1 MEFNSIAMIE
11 TNGLVSAYT
20 ALEVMLKLGEV
31 KFLKKEI
38 ISNGQVTILVYG
50 NVPTLNAVLEKA
62 EIAANNVGKVISSSI
77 IENPNEEFLALILDK
92 KLQNE
97 TKPSKSTKNVKKD
110 EIITLFDDIE
120 SSIQVRAKDLLKNAP
135 IESKVD
141 DAPQVLDDKFENS
154 VAPEILIEESEKLVA
169 NELFFDIPD
178 STFATEIVTEKS
190 KMENIETAIVDSEL
204 TNPSEVFFEQL
215 EISDAPKMVYEETEI
230 YDAPEIVIEE
240 KLVETEIDLINLSHL
255 ERLRAEAKLEIEKEV
270 SGDSKPNDEST
281 KDEISEEY
289 SKMNVH
295 ELRRLARNHPNFPI
309 KGREISKAN
318 RGILIDYFNKIQ

>member
-50 NVPTLNAVLEKA
+50 NVPALNAVLEKA
-62 EIAANNVGKVISSSI
+62 KIAANNVGKVITSSI
-77 IENPNEEFLALILDK
+77 IENPDEEFLALILDK
-92 KLQNE
+92 KLQNG
-97 TKPSKSTKNVKKD
+97 TKPSKSAKNVKKD

-120 SSIQVRAKDLLKNAP
+120 SSIPVSTKNLVKNAP
-135 IESKVD
+135 TESKVE
-141 DAPQVLDDKFENS
+141 DAPQVVEDKFENS
-154 VAPEILIEESEKLVA
+154 VAPEILIEESEKVVP

-178 STFATEIVTEKS
+178 STFVTETVNEPIEIDNS
-190 KMENIETAIVDSEL
+190 ETAIVDSEL

-215 EISDAPKMVYEETEI
+215 EISDAPKMVFEETEI

-240 KLVETEIDLINLSHL
+240 KLSETEIDLNNLSNLSHL
-255 ERLRAEAKLEIEKEV
+255 ERLRAEAKLEINNGHSDKKET
-270 SGDSKPNDEST
+270 SNEN
-281 KDEISEEY
+281 INEY
-289 SKMNVH
+289 LQMNVH

-318 RGILIDYFNKIQ
+318 RGILIDYFSKI

>member
-1 MEFNSIAMIE
+1 MEFNSVAMIE

-20 ALEVMLKLGEV
+20 ALEVMLKLGNV

-50 NVPTLNAVLEKA
+50 NVPPLNAVLEKA
-62 EIAANNVGKVISSSI
+62 KIAANIVGQVIASSI
-77 IENPNEEFLALILDK
+77 IDNPDEEFLALILDK

-120 SSIQVRAKDLLKNAP
+120 SSIPVSTKNLVKNAP
-135 IESKVD
+135 KESIVED
-141 DAPQVLDDKFENS
+141 VPQVVEDKFENS
-154 VAPEILIEESEKLVA
+154 VAPEILIEESEKGVA

-178 STFATEIVTEKS
+178 SPYVTETVN
-190 KMENIETAIVDSEL
+190 ETIEMDNSETTIVDSEL
-204 TNPSEVFFEQL
+204 ANPSEAFFEQL
-215 EISDAPKMVYEETEI
+215 EISDAPKMVFEETEI

-240 KLVETEIDLINLSHL
+240 KLSETEIDLNNLNNLSHL
-255 ERLRAEAKLEIEKEV
+255 ERLRAEAKLEINSEFSEK
-270 SGDSKPNDEST
+270 KST
-281 KDEISEEY
+281 SNENINEY
-289 SKMNVH
+289 LQMNVH

-318 RGILIDYFNKIQ
+318 RGILIDYFSKI